1 MARAIRHKSE
11 QEVKILDE
19 RARTLEYF
27 VGFDSPYCRVAEL
40 ADAVGLKPTDFGRT
54 SSSLVTTTILGLLAQ
69 LVEQGTF
76 NPKV

>member
-1 MARAIRHKSE
+1 MQR
-11 QEVKILDE
+11 L
-19 RARTLEYF
+19 
-27 VGFDSPYCRVAEL
+27 PYCRVAEL

-54 SSSLVTTTILGLLAQ
+54 SSSLVTTTTLGLLAQ